1 MTLRFSPT
9 KLRLLGTGAAL
20 PGESVDNETLMAAL
34 RQRCGRRLVQ
44 RAEKYARRLGVQ
56 SRHVSRDL
64 GSARSGTK
72 PGFDAP
78 TLCKGALA
86 EALGGQHA
94 LDYLIGHTST
104 PHTLLPPNIA
114 WVADGLRYQGPYMEL
129 RQACTGFASGL
140 MVAAAMAAEDSTA
153 VMGIV
158 GSENGSTF
166 FDISDGFIDRDQL
179 INFVQMGDGAGAA
192 VVTAA
197 GHAERGLISDVFVG
211 NLGLD
216 QVPGIALQGAG
227 SAQPACE
234 HGFPHF
240 VHRAAQVRR
249 NGEKLIEAG
258 VAALEARGYAL
269 SDLDWIIPHQASG
282 LIGQMIEAHYPQVRG
297 KVVVTADRLGNL
309 GSAAIWVSLHR
320 LLQSGKVQ
328 AGQRVAIL
336 GAEASKYLY
345 GGFVYQH

>member
-1 MTLRFSPT
+1 MTVRYSPT
-9 KLRLLGTGAAL
+9 RLRLLGTGAAL
-20 PGESVDNETLMAAL
+20 PGEPVSNKALIAAL
-34 RQRCGRRLVQ
+34 RQHCGRRLAQ
-44 RAEKYARRLGVQ
+44 RAEKYAKRLGVQ
-56 SRHVSRDL
+56 SRHVSREL
-64 GSARSGTK
+64 ESARSAAR
-72 PGFDAP
+72 PGLDAP
-78 TLCKGALA
+78 QLCKEAVA
-86 EALGGQHA
+86 EALRGQA

-114 WVADGLRYQGPYMEL
+114 WVADGLRYEGPYMEL
-129 RQACTGFASGL
+129 RQACAGFASGL
-140 MVAAAMAAEDSTA
+140 MVAAAMASEDPTA

-166 FDISDGFIDRDQL
+166 FDIDDDFIDRDQL

-197 GHAERGLISDVFVG
+197 GDAKRGIISDLFVG

-216 QVPGIALQGAG
+216 KVPGISLAGAG
-227 SAQPACE
+227 SAQPDCQ

-249 NGEKLIEAG
+249 HGEKLIEAG
-258 VAALEARGYAL
+258 VSALEARGYAL
-269 SDLDWIIPHQASG
+269 GDLDWIIPHQASG
-282 LIGQMIEAHYPQVRG
+282 LIGQMIEAHYPQLRG
-297 KVVVTADRLGNL
+297 KVVVTADQLGNL
-309 GSAAIWVSLHR
+309 GSAAIWVSFHR

-328 AGQRVAIL
+328 TGQRVAIL
-336 GAEASKYLY
+336 GAEASKYLF